1 MALKMEFLSNLNK
14 GKEPTE
20 MERVEANIAQVEAE
34 VQQRYYQLGQMY
46 YEEHKADGDTG
57 DQYSGIVG
65 AIAKLELNRI
75 GFQKNKLRLQGQMM
89 CENCGGIIPY
99 GSIFC
104 NICGQKADE
113 KQEGGADV
121 MNTAPGK
128 KCTVCG
134 AVMDEDSM
142 FCTSCGSKAE

>member
-57 DQYSGIVG
+57 DKYSGAGPDDV
-65 AIAKLELNRI
+65 R
-75 GFQKNKLRLQGQMM
+75 KLRWNYSVWKHLLQYLRTK
-89 CENCGGIIPY
+89 GG
-99 GSIFC
+99 
-104 NICGQKADE
+104 
-113 KQEGGADV
+113 
-121 MNTAPGK
+121 
-128 KCTVCG
+128 
-134 AVMDEDSM
+134 
-142 FCTSCGSKAE
+142 